1 MTILRALLEITIY
14 STALFGAILLFRA
27 VCKKK
32 ASPALLYAAWFI
44 LIARLLMPVTVSG
57 VSLIVLPA
65 QEPAMPAQQIVLPP
79 AGNDM
84 AAGGE
89 VLPQSPYTAAEEAW
103 AVEQYAADDTQTA
116 SAAAADRAAVR
127 EFDWVTMLVAL
138 WIAGM
143 AAMLV
148 NTAVAFGR
156 LSRRLAIAPALPE
169 RWQELAQRIRQEMGI
184 RAHVRFVMLGS
195 FPSPALGAG
204 LRPTVVMPMELMWQ
218 EDEKM
223 IGFALRHE
231 LMHIK
236 RGDHRMC
243 LLLMLL
249 KAVYWFNPVVWLAA
263 RLMKMDMETACDSMV
278 VWSMGGE
285 TKKQYAAAIVSMY
298 AKAQPRFVLGM
309 ALGHTRQTAEK
320 RLRGIFMRS
329 RSSRG
334 TVAAAMVL
342 TAVMVL
348 ACFTTAC
355 QPVTETGPEN
365 IAAITPEPAAAIATA
380 PRETPSVPELS
391 PVQAIDRVSRWQ
403 ETLRYDRLTC
413 HIDAEVVWPETDVFP
428 VYEMRERE
436 LDAAI
441 STKLANYFT
450 QGATGMREN
459 SPARE
464 DLEKQIKYIKKYYAK
479 KDQKAAISELK
490 KKLESTGD
498 EVFGPVNNE
507 ILAFSANYK
516 YAMPDGSSVYI
527 QTGKS
532 WALMCSDFYT
542 DFGVL
547 QMESWVKGG
556 YAIPGEPPGTTLQN
570 VKISE
575 QEAVRQ
581 ASAAVQGIGIE
592 NLGVAGTEKAR
603 IVDDYSH
610 KTVSEGWFV
619 LFARNDAGSIPL
631 YIERLTGW
639 LSYQTSSMDKG
650 TIQDQETLGIYVDE
664 KGIRYFSWRHPL
676 EVAQVLK
683 SDAQIMPFEEI
694 KRYITGA
701 FESGCTSLLEAGML
715 ADRKLDIAVEKVV
728 LGNVLALKEGKLV
741 RTPAWF
747 VYYYDTNL
755 DRSGENASVL
765 AVDATDGSLIDIS
778 SGHYS
783 YSKVAEAKTES

>member
-1 MTILRALLEITIY
+1 MTILRTLLEITIY
-14 STALFGAILLFRA
+14 STVLFGAILLFRA

-32 ASPALLYAAWFI
+32 GSPALLYAAWFI
-44 LIARLLMPVTVSG
+44 LIARLLMPVTISG

-65 QEPAMPAQQIVLPP
+65 REPAMPVQQIVVPP
-79 AGNDM
+79 AGGDM
-84 AAGGE
+84 AAGGQA
-89 VLPQSPYTAAEEAW
+89 LPQPPYSAAEEAW
-103 AVEQYAADDTQTA
+103 AAGQYAADETHTA

-127 EFDWVTMLVAL
+127 EFDRVTMLVAL

-148 NTAVAFGR
+148 SIAVAFGR

-169 RWQELAQRIRQEMGI
+169 RWQEMAQRIRQEMGI
-184 RAHVRFVMLGS
+184 RGHVRFVMLGS
-195 FPSPALGAG
+195 FPSPALSAG

-223 IGFALRHE
+223 IEFALRHE

-249 KAVYWFNPVVWLAA
+249 KAVYWFNPVVWFAA
-263 RLMKMDMETACDSMV
+263 RLMKMDMETACDSLV
-278 VWSMGGE
+278 VRSMNGE

-334 TVAAAMVL
+334 MVAAAMVL
-342 TAVMVL
+342 AAVMAL

-355 QPVTETGPEN
+355 QPVTEAGSEN
-365 IAAITPEPAAAIATA
+365 VAAATPKPAAAATTA
-380 PRETPSVPELS
+380 PKEEAAVPEPS
-391 PVQAIDRVSRWQ
+391 PTQVINRVTSWQ
-403 ETLRYDRLTC
+403 ETLRFDRLTC

-450 QGATGMREN
+450 RGATGMREN
-459 SPARE
+459 SPTRE
-464 DLEKQIKYIKKYYAK
+464 DLEKEIEYIKKYYAK
-479 KDQKAAISELK
+479 KDQKAAIPELE

-498 EVFGPVNNE
+498 EVFGPVSDE
-507 ILAFSANYK
+507 TLAFPANYK

-527 QTGKS
+527 RTGKS
-532 WALMCSDFYT
+532 WALMFT
-542 DFGVL
+542 DYGIV
-547 QMESWVKGG
+547 QMESWVKKGD
-556 YAIPGEPPGTTLQN
+556 AIPGEPAGTTLQN

-581 ASAAVQGIGIE
+581 ANAAIQGIGIE
-592 NLGVAGTEKAR
+592 NLGVAETEKAR
-603 IVDDYSH
+603 IVDDYTH
-610 KTVSEGWFV
+610 ETVSEGWYV

-631 YIERLTGW
+631 YIANLSGW
-639 LSYQTSSMDKG
+639 FSYQTSIMDNG
-650 TIQDQETLGIYVDE
+650 TILGQETLGIYVDE
-664 KGIRYFSWRHPL
+664 KGIRYFSWRRPL

-701 FESGCTSLLEAGML
+701 IESGYTSLLEAGIL
-715 ADRKLDIAVEKVV
+715 AESKLDIEVEKVV
-728 LGNVLALKEGKLV
+728 LSNVLALNKDKLI

-747 VYYYDTNL
+747 VYYYDTNF
-755 DRSGENASVL
+755 DRFGKNVSVL
-765 AVDATDGSLIDIS
+765 VVDATDGSLVDIS
-778 SGHYS
+778 SGQFFDPIDPEVA
-783 YSKVAEAKTES
+783 KVKTEP